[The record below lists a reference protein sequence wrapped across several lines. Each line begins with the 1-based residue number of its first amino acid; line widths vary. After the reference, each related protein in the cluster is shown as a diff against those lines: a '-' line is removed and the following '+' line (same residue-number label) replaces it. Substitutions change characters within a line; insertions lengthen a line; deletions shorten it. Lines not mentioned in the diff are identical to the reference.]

1 MSAPLAFD
9 AVIVAGGQGL
19 RTGLPLP
26 KQYAL
31 LGSRPVLLWS
41 VDAFAAHPGCRTI
54 VIVVPAGEEARTRNL
69 LGARDATIT
78 VGGETRQQS
87 VLAGLQQLSA
97 IAGLQQLSAIPGG
110 QSAAQPI
117 VMVHDA
123 ARPGLRREVIDRL
136 LDALADVRHAGAV
149 PTIAIADTLARAD
162 GMLGD
167 ILGRDGVVRV
177 QTPQAFRL
185 ASLLAAHAR
194 WTQGTASDDAQIVR
208 AAGGQ
213 VATVRGDARLEKIT
227 YAGDIEMIGAMVRG
241 ERNFSQR
248 TAVGMGYDVH
258 RLIAGDGLWLC
269 GIFLPHDRG
278 LEGHSDAD
286 VALHAITDA
295 ILGTIAAGDIG
306 THFPPSDPQWR
317 GAASDQF
324 LLHARNLV
332 IGLGG
337 TIGHI
342 DCTIICEQPKVGPH
356 RQAMQARVA
365 ELLGIDASRVS
376 IKATTTERLGFA
388 GRGEGI
394 AAQAIAT
401 ITLPDGEASV

>member
-1 MSAPLAFD
+1 MAKGKAVSAPLAFD

-41 VDAFAAHPGCRTI
+41 VDAFAAHPDCRTI

-97 IAGLQQLSAIPGG
+97 IAGG

-123 ARPGLRREVIDRL
+123 ARPGLPRDVIDRL
-136 LDALADVRHAGAV
+136 LDALADGRHAGAV

-162 GMLGD
+162 GVLGD

-194 WTQGTASDDAQIVR
+194 WTQDPASDDAQMLR

-213 VATVRGDARLEKIT
+213 IATVSGDVRLEKIT

-241 ERNFSQR
+241 ERDYNQR

-269 GIFLPHDRG
+269 GIFIPHDRG

-332 IGLGG
+332 KGLGG
-337 TIGHI
+337 TIGNI
-342 DCTIICEQPKVGPH
+342 DCTIICEQPKIGPH

-401 ITLPDGEASV
+401 ITLPDGEATA